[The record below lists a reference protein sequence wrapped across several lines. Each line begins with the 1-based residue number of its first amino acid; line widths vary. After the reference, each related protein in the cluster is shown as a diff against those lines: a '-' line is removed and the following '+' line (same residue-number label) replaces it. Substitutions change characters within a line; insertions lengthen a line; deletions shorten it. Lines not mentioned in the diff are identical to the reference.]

1 MSAWRRFLRQ
11 PLACAAAGLVVL
23 IVLAC
28 VLADLTAPYDPIK
41 QDLLAANQ
49 LPTSA
54 HWLGTDSLGR
64 DIWSRLLYGGRV
76 TLSGSVLAVSVFT
89 ALGLPLGLI
98 AGYRRGAVDRVLGR
112 VVEVIFATPVIII
125 LLVVLSVFSAN
136 LSAAMITLGVLGFG
150 SLFRVVRASTL
161 AAAGELYVKAARAA
175 GLSGPAVLRRHILPN
190 LWGQVIVQVAL
201 FAASAILTESGLAF
215 LGFSVKPPDPSWGSM
230 IGEASNVLSSH
241 PFQLLPPGVLIGLV
255 VLSLGLVGDGVRD
268 VATTRR
274 GPSPA
279 VPATPVAPAVPVK
292 AVAAGATTGPG
303 TGSGDAAGAGQ
314 GPVSGSGQATAAVES
329 DGPPADPGLA
339 GALGTVG
346 RPARSQALM
355 PAEDEGDDPAVW
367 ADQRTAGADPAETWL
382 TVRGLTVE
390 FGPPGRAVTVLSG
403 ASFEIRAGEVLGIV
417 GESGSGKTVTA
428 RALIDL
434 LPAGGRIA
442 AGSVDYRGDQVRS
455 MGPAR
460 LNQLRGGQIG
470 YVPQEPMTTLD
481 PVFTIGSQLDEV
493 VRRHD
498 RGAKAAR
505 RARALELL
513 DLVRLRDPAA
523 ILRCYPHELSGGMA
537 QRVGIAL
544 ALAGRPQLLIADEP
558 TTALDVT
565 VQQQVLDL
573 LDDLRVQLGMAI
585 LLVTHDWG
593 VLADLADRALVMY
606 AGQIVEVGPTE
617 AVYATPAH
625 PYTRALIA
633 ANPATAQ
640 PGQPLPSI
648 PGQVVPPGS
657 WPRGCHFADRCPL
670 VGPACLSDPV
680 ALRRVGPGRAS
691 RCLLTDGPADWA
703 GPARHE
709 SVALEV
715 TA

>member
-1 MSAWRRFLRQ
+1 MTALGRFLRQ
-11 PLACAAAGLVVL
+11 PLALAAATVVVL
-23 IVLAC
+23 IVAAC
-28 VLADLTAPYDPIK
+28 LLADLIAPYDPLK
-41 QDLLAANQ
+41 QDLMAANQ
-49 LPTSA
+49 LPSAA
-54 HWLGTDSLGR
+54 HWLGADSLGR
-64 DIWSRLLYGGRV
+64 DILSRLLYGGRV

-89 ALGLPLGLI
+89 VLGLPLGLI

-136 LSAAMITLGVLGFG
+136 LTAAMITLGVLGFG

-215 LGFSVKPPDPSWGSM
+215 LGFSVKPPNPSWGSM

-241 PFQLLPPGVLIGLV
+241 PFQLLPPGFVIGLV
-255 VLSLGLVGDGVRD
+255 VLALGLVGDGVRD
-268 VATTRR
+268 VATSR
-274 GPSPA
+274 GGSGPAPSVA
-279 VPATPVAPAVPVK
+279 QTAAPALQS
-292 AVAAGATTGPG
+292 TTASAQ
-303 TGSGDAAGAGQ
+303 SGIGGQPLDLPDDPTAWADDAAEE
-314 GPVSGSGQATAAVES
+314 VE
-329 DGPPADPGLA
+329 
-339 GALGTVG
+339 V
-346 RPARSQALM
+346 
-355 PAEDEGDDPAVW
+355 
-367 ADQRTAGADPAETWL
+367 WL
-382 TVRGLTVE
+382 TVRDLTVE
-390 FGPPGRAVTVLSG
+390 FGPAGRGVTVLKG
-403 ASFEIRAGEVLGIV
+403 ASFEVRAGEVLGIV

-434 LPAGGRIA
+434 LPPGGRIMD
-442 AGSVDYRGDQVRS
+442 GSIDYRGDQVRDMS
-455 MGPAR
+455 PAQ
-460 LNQLRGGQIG
+460 LNRLRGGQIG

-498 RGAKAAR
+498 RGSRAAR

-513 DLVRLRDPAA
+513 ELVQLRDPASV
-523 ILRCYPHELSGGMA
+523 LSRYPHELSGGMA
-537 QRVGIAL
+537 QRVGLAL

-573 LDDLRVQLGMAI
+573 LDELRARLGMAV

-606 AGQIVEVGPTE
+606 AGQIVEVGPTT
-617 AVYATPAH
+617 AVYAAAAH

-640 PGQPLPSI
+640 AGRPLPSI

-657 WPRGCHFADRCPL
+657 WPVGCHFADRCAEAM
-670 VGPACLSDPV
+670 PACLAGPV
-680 ALRRVGPGRAS
+680 ALGRIGSGRAS
-691 RCLLTDGPADWA
+691 RCLRSERTPALVGLEAEPVEGPAGPSRNGT
-703 GPARHE
+703 GPARAAAE
-709 SVALEV
+709 GSK
-715 TA
+715 

>member
-1 MSAWRRFLRQ
+1 M
-11 PLACAAAGLVVL
+11 
-23 IVLAC
+23 
-28 VLADLTAPYDPIK
+28 
-41 QDLLAANQ
+41 
-49 LPTSA
+49 
-54 HWLGTDSLGR
+54 
-64 DIWSRLLYGGRV
+64 
-76 TLSGSVLAVSVFT
+76 
-89 ALGLPLGLI
+89 
-98 AGYRRGAVDRVLGR
+98 
-112 VVEVIFATPVIII
+112 
-125 LLVVLSVFSAN
+125 
-136 LSAAMITLGVLGFG
+136 
-150 SLFRVVRASTL
+150 
-161 AAAGELYVKAARAA
+161 
-175 GLSGPAVLRRHILPN
+175 
-190 LWGQVIVQVAL
+190 
-201 FAASAILTESGLAF
+201 
-215 LGFSVKPPDPSWGSM
+215 
-230 IGEASNVLSSH
+230 
-241 PFQLLPPGVLIGLV
+241 
-255 VLSLGLVGDGVRD
+255 
-268 VATTRR
+268 
-274 GPSPA
+274 
-279 VPATPVAPAVPVK
+279 
-292 AVAAGATTGPG
+292 
-303 TGSGDAAGAGQ
+303 
-314 GPVSGSGQATAAVES
+314 
-329 DGPPADPGLA
+329 
-339 GALGTVG
+339 
-346 RPARSQALM
+346 
-355 PAEDEGDDPAVW
+355 
-367 ADQRTAGADPAETWL
+367 
-382 TVRGLTVE
+382 
-390 FGPPGRAVTVLSG
+390 SG
-403 ASFEIRAGEVLGIV
+403 ASFEVRAGEVLGIV

-434 LPAGGRIA
+434 LPADGRIA
-442 AGSVDYRGDQVRS
+442 AGAIDYRGDQVRN

-498 RGAKAAR
+498 RGAKAVR

-523 ILRCYPHELSGGMA
+523 VLRCYPHELSGGMA

-573 LDDLRVQLGMAI
+573 LDDLRVQLGMAV

-648 PGQVVPPGS
+648 PGQVVPPGA
-657 WPRGCHFADRCPL
+657 WPVGCHFADRCPRADS
-670 VGPACLSDPV
+670 ACLSGPV

-691 RCLLTDGPADWA
+691 RCLLTEGPADLA
-703 GPARHE
+703 APAPRE
-709 SVALEV
+709 SVAAAASAVAADVQLHERAPGGAEAGEELSPSPAPAVAPGAAGRLIATEV
-715 TA
+715 TV